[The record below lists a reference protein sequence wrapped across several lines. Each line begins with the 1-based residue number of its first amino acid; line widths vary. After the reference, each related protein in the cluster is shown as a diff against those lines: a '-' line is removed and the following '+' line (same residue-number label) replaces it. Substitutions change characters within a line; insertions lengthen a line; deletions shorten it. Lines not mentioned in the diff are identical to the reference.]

1 MQQEH
6 VLQGKVA
13 LVAGATRGAGRAIAR
28 ELGSAGAI
36 VYCTGRSTRT
46 KPSDYG
52 RPESIE
58 ETAELINDH
67 GGTAHP
73 VVVDH
78 RIKSQV
84 QSLVDRIEADR
95 KSTRLNSSHVANSYA
110 VFCLKKKKNDQ
121 G

>member
-13 LVAGATRGAGRAIAR
+13 LLAGATRGAGRAIAR

-36 VYCTGRSTRT
+36 VYCTGRSPRT
-46 KPSDYG
+46 EPADYG
-52 RPESIE
+52 RPEAIE
-58 ETAELINDH
+58 ETAQLINVH

-78 RIKSQV
+78 RMKSQV
-84 QSLVDRIEADR
+84 DSHVDRIEAQYGHLDI
-95 KSTRLNSSHVANSYA
+95 L
-110 VFCLKKKKNDQ
+110 
-121 G
+121 